1 MRELQRGKITTK
13 MAFPMQ
19 SERSH
24 TSNLKTQ
31 GRPLQEN
38 NQSNK
43 QTNKHATGAV
53 IRRQL
58 SNSRLESINKKKEDS
73 NIKKGPKS

>member
-38 NQSNK
+38 K
-43 QTNKHATGAV
+43 QTNKQTCHRGSYQKAV
-53 IRRQL
+53 IKL
-58 SNSRLESINKKKEDS
+58 KAGINK
-73 NIKKGPKS
+73 